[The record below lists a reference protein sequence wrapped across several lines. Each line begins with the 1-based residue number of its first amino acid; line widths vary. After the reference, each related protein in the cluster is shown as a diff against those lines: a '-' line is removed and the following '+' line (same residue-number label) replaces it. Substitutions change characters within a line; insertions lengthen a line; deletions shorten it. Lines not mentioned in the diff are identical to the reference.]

1 LWAVGLP
8 MASAAASRPERARM
22 GGKTPLDLGESL
34 LPARRRET
42 AVALHERRAHTVRI
56 LMQLLERHP
65 LGAEIAGAEDVLP
78 VAADGGHAALAQLDR
93 QAAAGFAQG
102 QMR

>member
-1 LWAVGLP
+1 
-8 MASAAASRPERARM
+8 
-22 GGKTPLDLGESL
+22 
-34 LPARRRET
+34 
-42 AVALHERRAHTVRI
+42 
-56 LMQLLERHP
+56 MQLLERHP

-102 QMR
+102 ADAVGDSGFWHAHLTQS